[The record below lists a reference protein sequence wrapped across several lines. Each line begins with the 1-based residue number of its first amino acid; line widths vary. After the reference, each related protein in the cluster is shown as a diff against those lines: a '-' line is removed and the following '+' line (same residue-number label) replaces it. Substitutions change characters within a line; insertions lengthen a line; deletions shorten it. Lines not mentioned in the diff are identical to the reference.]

1 MTTLT
6 RFPRLLSPLRIG
18 GVTLPNRIVSS
29 GHDTVLAEDGAV
41 TDDLI
46 AYHEARAA
54 GGVGLI
60 VLQVSGVHES
70 ARYTTHVLMAT
81 DDSCVSGYARLA
93 RAVHRHGTK
102 VFGQLFHPG
111 REILESADGTA
122 PVAWAPSAVP
132 SERFHVMP
140 RAMTEQEIR
149 EVVDGYGRAARRLR
163 EAGLDGVEVVASHGY
178 LPAQFL
184 SPHVNVRTDGWG
196 GDPERR
202 LRFLREALR
211 SAREQAR
218 PGFVVGL
225 RISGDELSHDGLDT
239 ELVLDAVARLDGE
252 GLLDYVSVCAG
263 SSSSLSGAQHIAPP
277 MARPAGYT
285 APLAARVRAVVG
297 VPVMV
302 AGRINQPQEAEQI
315 IAGGQADACA
325 MTRALICDPELPAKT
340 AGGRAEEIRA
350 CVGCNQACIGHFQ
363 LGHPI
368 SCIQHPETGRERRF
382 ALLPPVTRRR
392 RVLVV
397 GGGPAGLKAAAVAA
411 GRGHDVVLHE
421 AGRRVGGQVLLAERL
436 PGRAEFGGV
445 ITNLE
450 GEARRA
456 GVRILTGSRI
466 DAGALAAASPDAVIL
481 ATGAVPRRP
490 RLELLD
496 DPVVLDAWSVIRG
509 AEVPRGRVVVADW
522 RGDWIGLGVAL
533 LLAGRGRKVT
543 LCVTGFAAGEHL
555 QQYVRAGMLAE
566 AVRARV
572 EVVPN
577 VRLYGA
583 DPDTVYLQHA
593 LTEDPVLVE
602 DVAAVVLAQG
612 HVPVTDLCPTTPDL
626 PALGLPADRV
636 LAVGDRVSPRTVEEA
651 VLEGLTAAATL

>member
-1 MTTLT
+1 MTA
-6 RFPRLLSPLRIG
+6 RFPHLFSPLQIG
-18 GVTLPNRIVSS
+18 DVRLRNRILSS
-29 GHDTVLAEDGAV
+29 GHDTVLARDGAV
-41 TDDLI
+41 TEDLI

-54 GGVGLI
+54 GGAGLI

-81 DDSCVSGYARLA
+81 QDECVPGYARLA
-93 RAVHRHGTK
+93 QAVHRHGTK

-111 REILESADGTA
+111 REILESGDGSA
-122 PVAWAPSAVP
+122 PVAWAPSATP

-140 RAMTEQEIR
+140 RAMTEPEIH
-149 EVVDGYGRAARRLR
+149 EVVEGYGQAARRLR
-163 EAGLDGVEVVASHGY
+163 EAGLDGVEIVASHGY

-196 GDPERR
+196 GDLQGR

-211 SAREQAR
+211 SARAQAR
-218 PGFVVGL
+218 PGFAVGL

-239 ELVLDAVARLDGE
+239 ELVLESVARLDAE

-263 SSSSLSGAQHIAPP
+263 SSSSLSGAEHIAPP
-277 MARPAGYT
+277 MYRPAGYT
-285 APLAARVRAVVG
+285 APLAAEVRAVVG

-315 IAGGQADACA
+315 IADGRADACA
-325 MTRALICDPELPAKT
+325 MTRALICDPDLPVKA
-340 AGGRAEEIRA
+340 ARGRAEDIRA

-382 ALLPPVTRRR
+382 AVLPAVTRRKK
-392 RVLVV
+392 VLVV

-411 GRGHDVVLHE
+411 ERGHEVELHE

-450 GEARRA
+450 AEARRA
-456 GVRILTGSRI
+456 GARILTNSRV
-466 DAGALAAASPDAVIL
+466 DAQVLAASAPDAVVL
-481 ATGAVPRRP
+481 ATGALPRRP
-490 RLELLD
+490 RLELMD

-509 AEVPRGRVVVADW
+509 AEVPRGRIVVADW

-533 LLAGRGRKVT
+533 QLAGLHRKVT

-555 QQYVRAGMLAE
+555 QQYVRAAMVAQ
-566 AVRARV
+566 AVRARIDI
-572 EVVPN
+572 VPN
-577 VRLYGA
+577 VRLCGV
-583 DPDTVYLQHA
+583 DSDTGYLQHT
-593 LTEDPVLVE
+593 LTEDPVLLE
-602 DVAAVVLAQG
+602 DVAGVVLAQG
-612 HVPVTDLCPTTPDL
+612 HAPLADLDPV
-626 PALGLPADRV
+626 GSGVVPADHV
-636 LAVGDRVSPRTVEEA
+636 FPVGDRVTPRTVEEA
-651 VLEGLTAAATL
+651 VLDGLTVASGL

>member
-1 MTTLT
+1 MTT
-6 RFPRLLSPLRIG
+6 RFPHLFSPLRIG
-18 GVTLPNRIVSS
+18 GVTVPNRILSS

-54 GGVGLI
+54 GGAGLI

-81 DDSCVSGYARLA
+81 DDACVPGYARLA
-93 RAVHRHGTK
+93 EAVHRHGAK

-111 REILESADGTA
+111 REILESKDGTA
-122 PVAWAPSAVP
+122 PVAWAPSATP

-140 RAMTEQEIR
+140 RAMTEAEIH
-149 EVVDGYGRAARRLR
+149 EVVDGYGQAARRLR
-163 EAGLDGVEVVASHGY
+163 EAGLDGVEIVASHGY

-196 GDPERR
+196 GDLRGR

-211 SAREQAR
+211 GARDQAG

-225 RISGDELSHDGLDT
+225 RVSGDELSHDGLDT
-239 ELVLDAVARLDGE
+239 GLVLEAVALLDAE

-263 SSSSLSGAQHIAPP
+263 SSSSLSGAEHIAPP
-277 MARPAGYT
+277 MVRSAGYT
-285 APLAARVRAVVG
+285 APLAAKVRTVVG

-315 IAGGQADACA
+315 IADGRADACA
-325 MTRALICDPELPAKT
+325 MTRALICDPELPVKSAQ
-340 AGGRAEEIRA
+340 GRVEEIRA

-382 ALLPPVTRRR
+382 AALPTVTRRK
-392 RVLVV
+392 RVLVI

-411 GRGHDVVLHE
+411 ARGHEVELHE

-445 ITNLE
+445 VTNLE

-456 GVRILTGSRI
+456 GARIRTGSRI
-466 DAGALAAASPDAVIL
+466 DAVALAAAAPDAVVL
-481 ATGAVPRRP
+481 ATGARPRRP
-490 RLELLD
+490 HLELMD
-496 DPVVLDAWSVIRG
+496 EPVVLDAWSVIRG
-509 AEVPRGRVVVADW
+509 DAVLPRGRIVVADW

-533 LLAGRGRKVT
+533 HLAAQRRKVT

-555 QQYVRAGMLAE
+555 QQYVRAAMLAE

-572 EVVPN
+572 DIVPN
-577 VRLYGA
+577 VRLHGA
-583 DPDTVYLQHA
+583 DADTVYLQHT
-593 LTEDPVLVE
+593 LTEGPVLVE
-602 DVAAVVLAQG
+602 GVAGVVLAQG
-612 HVPVTDLCPTTPDL
+612 HLPVTDPD
-626 PALGLPADRV
+626 PVALGIPSDRV
-636 LAVGDRVSPRTVEEA
+636 LAVGDCVAPRTVEEA
-651 VLEGLTAAATL
+651 VLEGLTAAAAL

>member
-1 MTTLT
+1 MTA
-6 RFPRLLSPLRIG
+6 RFPHLFSPLQIG
-18 GVTLPNRIVSS
+18 DVRLRNRILSS
-29 GHDTVLAEDGAV
+29 GHDTVLARDGAV
-41 TDDLI
+41 TEDLI

-54 GGVGLI
+54 GGAGLI

-81 DDSCVSGYARLA
+81 QDECVPGYARLA
-93 RAVHRHGTK
+93 QAVHRHGTK

-111 REILESADGTA
+111 REILESGDGSA
-122 PVAWAPSAVP
+122 PVAWAPSATP

-140 RAMTEQEIR
+140 RAMTEPEIH
-149 EVVDGYGRAARRLR
+149 EVVEGYGQAARRLR
-163 EAGLDGVEVVASHGY
+163 EAGLDGVEIVASHGY

-196 GDPERR
+196 GDLQGR

-211 SAREQAR
+211 SARAQAR
-218 PGFVVGL
+218 PGFAVGL

-239 ELVLDAVARLDGE
+239 ELVLESVALLDAE

-263 SSSSLSGAQHIAPP
+263 SSSSLSGAEHIAPP
-277 MARPAGYT
+277 MYRPAGYT
-285 APLAARVRAVVG
+285 APLAAEVRAVVG

-315 IAGGQADACA
+315 IADGRADACA
-325 MTRALICDPELPAKT
+325 MTRALICDPDLPVKA
-340 AGGRAEEIRA
+340 ARGRAEDIRA

-382 ALLPPVTRRR
+382 AVLPAVTRRKK
-392 RVLVV
+392 VLVV

-411 GRGHDVVLHE
+411 ERGHEVELHE

-450 GEARRA
+450 AEARRA
-456 GVRILTGSRI
+456 GARILTNSRV
-466 DAGALAAASPDAVIL
+466 DAKALAASAPDAVVL
-481 ATGAVPRRP
+481 ATGALPRRP
-490 RLELLD
+490 RLELMD

-509 AEVPRGRVVVADW
+509 AEVPRGRIVVADW

-533 LLAGRGRKVT
+533 QLAGLHRKVT

-555 QQYVRAGMLAE
+555 QQYVRAAMVAQ
-566 AVRARV
+566 AVRARIDI
-572 EVVPN
+572 VPN
-577 VRLYGA
+577 VRLYGV
-583 DPDTVYLQHA
+583 DSDTGYLQHT
-593 LTEDPVLVE
+593 LTEDPVLLE
-602 DVAAVVLAQG
+602 DVAGVVLAQG
-612 HVPVTDLCPTTPDL
+612 HAPLADLD
-626 PALGLPADRV
+626 PAGSGVVPADRV
-636 LAVGDRVSPRTVEEA
+636 FPVGDCVTPRTVEEA
-651 VLEGLTAAATL
+651 VLDGLTVASGL

>member
-1 MTTLT
+1 MTA
-6 RFPRLLSPLRIG
+6 RFPHLLSPLRIG
-18 GVTLPNRIVSS
+18 GIVVPNRILSS
-29 GHDTVLAEDGAV
+29 GHDTVLARDGAV

-70 ARYTTHVLMAT
+70 ARYTNHVLMAT
-81 DDSCVSGYARLA
+81 EDACVPGYARLA
-93 RAVHRHGTK
+93 EAVHRHGTK
-102 VFGQLFHPG
+102 IFGQLFHPG
-111 REILESADGTA
+111 REILESKDGTA

-140 RAMTEQEIR
+140 RAMTESEIR
-149 EVVDGYGRAARRLR
+149 EVVAGYGQAARRLR
-163 EAGLDGVEVVASHGY
+163 EAGLDGVEIVASHGY

-184 SPHVNVRTDGWG
+184 SPHVNRRTDGWG
-196 GDPERR
+196 GESEGR

-211 SAREQAR
+211 GAREQAG
-218 PGFVVGL
+218 PGFAVGL
-225 RISGDELSHDGLDT
+225 RVSGDEHSHDGLDT
-239 ELVLDAVARLDGE
+239 ALVLDTVERLDAE

-263 SSSSLSGAQHIAPP
+263 SSSSLSGAEHIAPP
-277 MARPAGYT
+277 MFRPAGYT
-285 APLAARVRAVVG
+285 APLAGKVRAVVG

-315 IAGGQADACA
+315 IADGRADACA

-340 AGGRAEEIRA
+340 AEGRAEEIRA

-382 ALLPPVTRRR
+382 AALPLITRRKK
-392 RVLVV
+392 VLVV

-411 GRGHDVVLHE
+411 GRGHEVELHE
-421 AGRRVGGQVLLAERL
+421 ADRRVGGQVLLAELL

-445 ITNLE
+445 VTNLE

-456 GVRILTGSRI
+456 GVRVVTGSRI
-466 DAGALAAASPDAVIL
+466 DVPALAAAAPDVVVL
-481 ATGAVPRRP
+481 ATGARPRRP
-490 RLELLD
+490 SLELMD

-509 AEVPRGRVVVADW
+509 AEVPRGRIVVADW

-533 LLAGRGRKVT
+533 RLAGQGRKVT

-555 QQYVRAGMLAE
+555 QQYVRAAMLAQ
-566 AVRARV
+566 AMRARV
-572 EVVPN
+572 EIVPN

-583 DPDTVYLQHA
+583 DADTVYLQHT
-593 LTEDPVLVE
+593 LTEEPVLLE
-602 DVAAVVLAQG
+602 GVAAVVLAQG
-612 HVPVTDLCPTTPDL
+612 HTPVTDFDVD
-626 PALGLPADRV
+626 ALVLEGVAERV
-636 LAVGDRVSPRTVEEA
+636 VAVGDCVAPRTVEEA
-651 VLEGLTAAATL
+651 VLEGLTAASAL

>member
-1 MTTLT
+1 MTA
-6 RFPRLLSPLRIG
+6 RFPHLLSPLRIG
-18 GVTLPNRIVSS
+18 GIVVPNRILSS
-29 GHDTVLAEDGAV
+29 GHDTVLARDGAV

-70 ARYTTHVLMAT
+70 ARYTNHVLMAT
-81 DDSCVSGYARLA
+81 EDACVPGYARLA
-93 RAVHRHGTK
+93 EAVHRHGTK
-102 VFGQLFHPG
+102 IFGQLFHPG
-111 REILESADGTA
+111 REILESKDGTA

-140 RAMTEQEIR
+140 RAMTESEIR
-149 EVVDGYGRAARRLR
+149 EVVAGYGQAARRLR
-163 EAGLDGVEVVASHGY
+163 EAGLDGVEIVASHGY

-184 SPHVNVRTDGWG
+184 SPHVNRRTDGWG
-196 GDPERR
+196 DDPEGR

-211 SAREQAR
+211 GAREQAG
-218 PGFVVGL
+218 PGFAVGL
-225 RISGDELSHDGLDT
+225 RVSGDEHSHDGLDT
-239 ELVLDAVARLDGE
+239 ALVLDTVERLDAE

-263 SSSSLSGAQHIAPP
+263 SSSSLSGAEHIAPP
-277 MARPAGYT
+277 MFRPAGYT
-285 APLAARVRAVVG
+285 APLAGKVRAVVG

-315 IAGGQADACA
+315 IADGRADACA

-340 AGGRAEEIRA
+340 AEGRADEIRA

-382 ALLPPVTRRR
+382 AALPLITRRKK
-392 RVLVV
+392 VLVV

-411 GRGHDVVLHE
+411 GRGHEVELHE
-421 AGRRVGGQVLLAERL
+421 ADRRVGGQVLLAELL

-456 GVRILTGSRI
+456 GVRVVTGSRI
-466 DAGALAAASPDAVIL
+466 DVPALAATAPDVVVL
-481 ATGAVPRRP
+481 ATGARPRRP
-490 RLELLD
+490 SLELMD

-509 AEVPRGRVVVADW
+509 AEVPRGRIVVADW

-533 LLAGRGRKVT
+533 RLAGQGRKVT

-555 QQYVRAGMLAE
+555 QQYVRAAMLAQ
-566 AVRARV
+566 AMRARV
-572 EVVPN
+572 EIVPN

-583 DPDTVYLQHA
+583 DADTVYLQHT
-593 LTEDPVLVE
+593 LTEEPVLLE
-602 DVAAVVLAQG
+602 GVAAVVLAQG
-612 HVPVTDLCPTTPDL
+612 HTPVTDFDVD
-626 PALGLPADRV
+626 ALVLEGVAERV
-636 LAVGDRVSPRTVEEA
+636 VAVGDCVAPRTVEEA
-651 VLEGLTAAATL
+651 VLEGLTAASAL

>member
-1 MTTLT
+1 MTTL
-6 RFPRLLSPLRIG
+6 FPHLFSPLRIG
-18 GVTLPNRIVSS
+18 GVTVPNRILSS

-81 DDSCVSGYARLA
+81 DDACVPGYARLA
-93 RAVHRHGTK
+93 AAVHRHGTK

-111 REILESADGTA
+111 REILESEDGTA
-122 PVAWAPSAVP
+122 PVAWAPSATP

-140 RAMTEQEIR
+140 RAMTEAEIR
-149 EVVDGYGRAARRLR
+149 EVVDGYGQAARRLR

-196 GDPERR
+196 GDREGR

-211 SAREQAR
+211 SVRAEAR
-218 PGFVVGL
+218 PGFAVGL

-239 ELVLDAVARLDGE
+239 ELVLETVARLDAE

-263 SSSSLSGAQHIAPP
+263 SSSSLSGAEHIAPP
-277 MARPAGYT
+277 MFRPAGYT
-285 APLAARVRAVVG
+285 APLAAKVRAVVG

-302 AGRINQPQEAEQI
+302 AGRINQPQEAERI
-315 IAGGQADACA
+315 LADGQADACA
-325 MTRALICDPELPAKT
+325 MTRALICDPDLPAKT
-340 AGGRAEEIRA
+340 AEGRTEEIRA

-382 ALLPPVTRRR
+382 GVLPLVTRRKK
-392 RVLVV
+392 VLVV

-411 GRGHDVVLHE
+411 ARGHDVELHE

-450 GEARRA
+450 GEAHRA
-456 GVRILTGSRI
+456 GVRVVTGSRI
-466 DAGALAAASPDAVIL
+466 DAPGLAAPAADAVIL
-481 ATGAVPRRP
+481 ATGARPRRP
-490 RLELLD
+490 RLELVD

-509 AEVPRGRVVVADW
+509 DAEIPRGRRGRIVVADW
-522 RGDWIGLGVAL
+522 RGDWIGLGTAL

-555 QQYVRAGMLAE
+555 QQYVRAAMLAQ
-566 AVRARV
+566 AVRARI
-572 EVVPN
+572 EIVPN
-577 VRLYGA
+577 VRLHGA
-583 DPDTVYLQHA
+583 DDDTVYLQHT
-593 LTEDPVLVE
+593 LTEDPVVLE
-602 DVAAVVLAQG
+602 GAAGVVLAQG
-612 HVPVTDLCPTTPDL
+612 HLPVTDLDPL
-626 PALGLPADRV
+626 ALGVAPDRV
-636 LAVGDRVSPRTVEEA
+636 FAVGDRVSPRTVEEA
-651 VLEGLTAAATL
+651 VLEGLTVASGL

>member
-1 MTTLT
+1 MGV
-6 RFPRLLSPLRIG
+6 RFPHLFSPLRIG
-18 GVTLPNRIVSS
+18 KVTVRNRILSS
-29 GHDTVLAEDGAV
+29 GHDTVLVRDGAV
-41 TDDLI
+41 TEELI

-81 DDSCVSGYARLA
+81 EDACVPGYARLA
-93 RAVHRHGTK
+93 EAVHRHGTK

-111 REILESADGTA
+111 REILESKDGSA
-122 PVAWAPSAVP
+122 PVAWAPSATP

-140 RAMTEQEIR
+140 RAMTEAEIH
-149 EVVDGYGRAARRLR
+149 EVLDGYGQAARRLR

-184 SPHVNVRTDGWG
+184 NPEVNVRTDGWG
-196 GDPERR
+196 GDARGR

-211 SAREQAR
+211 SAREQAGD
-218 PGFVVGL
+218 GFVVGL
-225 RISGDELSHDGLDT
+225 RISGDELSHDGLGTD
-239 ELVLDAVARLDGE
+239 LVLEAVAELDAE
-252 GLLDYVSVCAG
+252 GLIDYVSVAAG

-277 MARPAGYT
+277 MFHQAGYT
-285 APLAARVRAVVG
+285 APLAAKVRAVVG

-325 MTRALICDPELPAKT
+325 MTRALICDPDMPVKA
-340 AGGRAEEIRA
+340 ADDRAEEIRA
-350 CVGCNQACIGHFQ
+350 CIGCNQACIGHFQ
-363 LGHPI
+363 LGYPI

-382 ALLPPVTRRR
+382 GVLPTITRRKK
-392 RVLVV
+392 VLVV

-411 GRGHDVVLHE
+411 ARGHEVELHE
-421 AGRRVGGQVLLAERL
+421 AGRRVGGQVLLAELL
-436 PGRAEFGGV
+436 PGRAEFGGA

-456 GVRILTGSRI
+456 GARILVNSLVDGP
-466 DAGALAAASPDAVIL
+466 ALAAAAPDAVVL
-481 ATGAVPRRP
+481 ATGARPRRP
-490 RLELLD
+490 RLELMD

-509 AEVPRGRVVVADW
+509 GEVPRGRIVVADW

-533 LLAGRGRKVT
+533 QLAALGRKVT

-555 QQYVRAGMLAE
+555 QQYVRAAMLAQ
-566 AVRARV
+566 AVRARIDI
-572 EVVPN
+572 VPN

-583 DPDTVYLQHA
+583 DSDTVYLQHT
-593 LTEDPVLVE
+593 LTEEPVLL
-602 DVAAVVLAQG
+602 DGVAGTVLAQG
-612 HVPVTDLCPTTPDL
+612 HEPVDDLDPV
-626 PALGLPADRV
+626 ALGIPADHIFS
-636 LAVGDRVSPRTVEEA
+636 AGDRITPRTVEEA
-651 VLEGLTAAATL
+651 VLEGLTVATEL